1 MEAKKISES
10 RTIKTSLILPNMT
23 NYHGTVFGGQVLSD
37 VDEVA
42 GIAAMKHCRRRVVT
56 ASIDSFDFL
65 ASAKLSDAITLEAFV
80 VSTGTT
86 SMEIIVKVS
95 SENLLT
101 GERTLTGVSFA
112 TFVAL
117 DEEGNPTQVP
127 AVIPETEEEIRLV
140 ESASERQKQRKN
152 RKQNVQSF
160 IKQYHIDKT
169 I

>member
-1 MEAKKISES
+1 
-10 RTIKTSLILPNMT
+10 
-23 NYHGTVFGGQVLSD
+23 
-37 VDEVA
+37 
-42 GIAAMKHCRRRVVT
+42 
-56 ASIDSFDFL
+56 
-65 ASAKLSDAITLEAFV
+65 
-80 VSTGTT
+80 
-86 SMEIIVKVS
+86 VS